1 MKMDEQFIRAWIN
14 PRNVSVARRIEVD
27 TIPKEAYSPFLAIH
41 LISVTFDRRQER
53 TFGIIGLAALLRE
66 FLLLGSIVLYFI
78 SAAGSLYDNLARKRW
93 MPFCTEPLVIFFAT
107 LLHYPSE
114 WRRFERD
121 YGPPVGFPGRF
132 SLPKSYRNDRV
143 TSFRCLVTPSR
154 AGSTSST
161 YFWGEIRHA
170 LRRIFLE

>member
-14 PRNVSVARRIEVD
+14 PRNVSVARKIEVD
-27 TIPKEAYSPFLAIH
+27 TIPKEAYSLFLAIH
-41 LISVTFDRRQER
+41 LIPVTFDRRREL
-53 TFGIIGLAALLRE
+53 TSGIIGLAALLHE
-66 FLLLGSIVLYFI
+66 FLLSRVDRPLFYFGGRLVI
-78 SAAGSLYDNLARKRW
+78 IWRESDR
-93 MPFCTEPLVIFFAT
+93 MPFCIEALVIFFAT

-154 AGSTSST
+154 VDSTSST
-161 YFWGEIRHA
+161 CFWGEIRHT